1 MKIYLLQLFM
11 YALKTND
18 VSCIHLGAITN
29 KKKRNKHKY
38 IKNNVEHYF
47 RFITGKKIYIYIAN
61 NSSNVKYLK
70 TS

>member
-38 IKNNVEHYF
+38 INNVEHYF
-47 RFITGKKIYIYIAN
+47 RFITGKNKKIYIY
-61 NSSNVKYLK
+61 SK
-70 TS
+70 